1 MKIAVTSIGP
11 NLDSPMD
18 LRFGRA
24 SRFILFNDESK
35 DFQVIEN
42 TQNQNAAQGAGLQAA
57 EIVSRAGADCV
68 LTGHCGPKAFKALTA
83 AGIRIYVGVDG
94 TVAEAIE
101 RLRAGRLKQADFADT
116 QGYSF

>member
-11 NLDSPMD
+11 NLDSPVDM
-18 LRFGRA
+18 RFGRA
-24 SRFILFNDESK
+24 AKFILFDEELQS
-35 DFQVIEN
+35 FQVIEN
-42 TQNQNAAQGAGLQAA
+42 TQNLNAAQGAGLQAA

-94 TVAEAIE
+94 TVAEAID
-101 RLRAGRLKQADFADT
+101 RLRTGQLKQAESADS
-116 QGYSF
+116 QGHAS